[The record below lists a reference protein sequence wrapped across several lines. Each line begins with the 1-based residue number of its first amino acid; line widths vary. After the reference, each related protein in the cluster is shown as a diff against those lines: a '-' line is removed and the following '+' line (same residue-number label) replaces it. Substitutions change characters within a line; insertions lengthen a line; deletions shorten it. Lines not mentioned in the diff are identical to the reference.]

1 MPTEI
6 TVRGRS
12 SVSEPPE
19 RGTVHATISFE
30 GPAMEPVYERVARDV
45 DNVKRSVE
53 SLRTDRRTCDALV
66 RTGSAHL
73 VFAAVEPGREKL
85 PVVYHARVD
94 VEVEFRDFTELSRWI
109 TAHTN
114 DTEGVQ
120 DLRRRVVTAPPCAAT
135 TFVGRFAPRPS
146 RMRSGALSSMPMRSH
161 LGQVRPVAVADAG
174 MLSAGPM
181 PGGGHD
187 VGLMRSMAVGSA
199 PEVELAPED
208 IEVSATVDARFVAG

>member
-12 SVSEPPE
+12 SASEPPE
-19 RGTVHATISFE
+19 RGTVHATIAFE

-45 DNVKRSVE
+45 DNVRRSVE
-53 SLRTDRRTCDALV
+53 SLRAADGPVTRWSAQDLRTWSSRPWNQDGI
-66 RTGSAHL
+66 R
-73 VFAAVEPGREKL
+73 L
-85 PVVYHARVD
+85 PIVYHARVD
-94 VEVEFRDFTELSRWI
+94 IEVEFRDFTALSRWI

-114 DTEGVQ
+114 DTEGVRIS
-120 DLRRRVVTAPPCAAT
+120 DVEWSLSTRRDDELRRQVRTEAVEDAVRRAQQYAD
-135 TFVGRFAPRPS
+135 
-146 RMRSGALSSMPMRSH
+146 ALH
-161 LGQVRPVAVADAG
+161 LGEVRPVAVADSG
-174 MLSAGPM
+174 MLSAVPS

-199 PEVELAPED
+199 PEIELVPED